1 MAGKLRNFVLLIAL
15 TTPVACSSAA
25 REPDTGATPV
35 SARTVVQVQ
44 NRNFYDMQL
53 YVVRFGERQRLGL
66 ATGNQTTTFELPRNW
81 LDTGG
86 TVQFVASPVG
96 SNQVSWSQQLSV
108 QPGDVV
114 RLQVN

>member
-1 MAGKLRNFVLLIAL
+1 MAAKLRNFVFVMAL
-15 TTPVACSSAA
+15 AVPAACSSAA
-25 REPDTGATPV
+25 READTGATPV
-35 SARTVVQVQ
+35 SARTIVQVQ
-44 NRNFYDMQL
+44 NRNFYDMQI
-53 YVVRFGERQRLGL
+53 YTVRFGERQRLGL

-81 LDTGG
+81 IDTGG

>member
-1 MAGKLRNFVLLIAL
+1 MSVRLRSFALVLAL
-15 TTPVACSSAA
+15 ALPAACSSP
-25 REPDTGATPV
+25 REPDTGATPMNV
-35 SARTVVQVQ
+35 RTVVQVQ
-44 NRNFYDMQL
+44 NRNFYDMQI
-53 YVVRFGERQRLGL
+53 YAVRFGERQRLGL

-96 SNQVSWSQQLSV
+96 SDQVAWSQQLSV

>member
-1 MAGKLRNFVLLIAL
+1 MTVRLRTFALLLAL
-15 TTPVACSSAA
+15 ALPACSSPA

-35 SARTVVQVQ
+35 NARTVVQVQ
-44 NRNFYDMQL
+44 NRNFYDMQIFA
-53 YVVRFGERQRLGL
+53 VRFGERQRLGL

-81 LDTGG
+81 LETGG